1 MPSASLSLER
11 ARPSFARFLRAA
23 NRSEATIRIYLQA
36 LDYFTRW
43 ARAAGSADDVRA
55 IERRH
60 IEDWM
65 VHLRDRGIRP
75 ATLSNYYRA
84 LQQFWKW
91 LVDDGEIEASPMTH
105 TSVPQ
110 VPEQPPPVLRHEE
123 IKAVLDACAGSDFTA
138 RRDTAILRLLL
149 ETGLRLG
156 ELAELKVGDV
166 DWQYD
171 VVLVTGKGRRQ
182 RAAPFNRKTALALD
196 RYLRL
201 RERHPSAEL
210 PWLWLGDKG
219 RLTDSGITQMLR
231 RRGQQARLPYR
242 LHAHLFRHT
251 FAHEWQAAGGN
262 ESDLMR
268 IAGWRSAAMVRRYG
282 ASAADQ
288 RARESHRRLALGD
301 RF

>member
-1 MPSASLSLER
+1 MPSASLSLDR

-23 NRSEATIRIYLQA
+23 NRSEATIRVYLQA

-43 ARAAGSADDVRA
+43 AHEAGIADDIRA

-65 VHLRDRGIRP
+65 VQLRAGGARP
-75 ATLSNYYRA
+75 ATLSNYYRG

-91 LVDDGEIEASPMTH
+91 LVDDGELTGSPMAH
-105 TSVPQ
+105 TATPQ

-123 IKAVLDACAGSDFTA
+123 IKALLDACAGSTFAA
-138 RRDTAILRLLL
+138 RRDTAIVRLLL
-149 ETGLRLG
+149 ETGMRLG
-156 ELAELKVGDV
+156 ELAEMKVGDV
-166 DWQYD
+166 DWDYE
-171 VVLVTGKGRRQ
+171 VVLVTGKGRRE
-182 RAAPFNRKTALALD
+182 RAAPFNKKTSLALD
-196 RYLRL
+196 RYLRM
-201 RERHPSAEL
+201 RERHPSAGL
-210 PWLWLGDKG
+210 PWVWLGDKG
-219 RLTDSGITQMLR
+219 RLTSSGITQLLR

>member
-1 MPSASLSLER
+1 MPNTALTLER
-11 ARPSFARFLRAA
+11 ARPSFQRFLRAA

-43 ARAAGSADDVRA
+43 AREDGVPAEIEA

-60 IEDWM
+60 IEEWM
-65 VHLRDRGIRP
+65 VHLRERGIRP
-75 ATLSNYYRA
+75 ASLSNYYRA

-91 LVDDGEIEASPMTH
+91 LVEDGELPASPMAH
-105 TSVPQ
+105 TTTPQ

-123 IKAVLDACAGSDFTA
+123 IKALLDACAGSSFA
-138 RRDTAILRLLL
+138 ERRDSAIARLLL
-149 ETGLRLG
+149 ETGMRLG
-156 ELAELKVGDV
+156 ELAELKVGDI
-166 DWQYD
+166 DWDYE
-171 VVLVTGKGRRQ
+171 VVVVTGKGRRE
-182 RAAPFNRKTALALD
+182 RAAPFNKRTSLALD
-196 RYLRL
+196 RYLRM
-201 RERHPSAEL
+201 RERHPAAAL

-231 RRGQQARLPYR
+231 RRGQEARLPYR

>member
-1 MPSASLSLER
+1 MTQSDDH
-11 ARPSFARFLRAA
+11 
-23 NRSEATIRIYLQA
+23 TA
-36 LDYFTRW
+36 L
-43 ARAAGSADDVRA
+43 V
-55 IERRH
+55 
-60 IEDWM
+60 
-65 VHLRDRGIRP
+65 
-75 ATLSNYYRA
+75 
-84 LQQFWKW
+84 
-91 LVDDGEIEASPMTH
+91 
-105 TSVPQ
+105 
-110 VPEQPPPVLRHEE
+110 
-123 IKAVLDACAGSDFTA
+123 
-138 RRDTAILRLLL
+138 RLLL

-156 ELAELKVGDV
+156 EVADLAVADV
-166 DWQYD
+166 DWEYD
-171 VVLVTGKGRRQ
+171 VVIVTGKGRRK

-201 RERHPSAEL
+201 RERHPGAEL

-219 RLTDSGITQMLR
+219 RLTDSGITQMLQ
-231 RRGQQARLPYR
+231 RRGRQAQLPYR

-268 IAGWRSAAMVRRYG
+268 IAGWRSPAMVRRYG